1 MAKERIAIEMDEV
14 IADAVHRFTEWY
26 QRDFNVLL
34 TPEHLHGKHLLQ
46 AVAPEN
52 QQHLR
57 QYLHTEGFFQDL
69 PVMADSQDVLR
80 RLSERYEL
88 FIATAA
94 MGFPLSF
101 SEKFDWLRKHF
112 DFIPTSHVVFCGKK
126 SIINAD
132 YLIDDNAYNFENFR
146 GEGILFTSHH
156 NVLETRYRRVDSWVE
171 VAELFGV

>member
-1 MAKERIAIEMDEV
+1 MPKERIAIDMDEV

-26 QRDFNVLL
+26 HRDFNVLL
-34 TPEHLHGKHLLQ
+34 TPEHLHGKRLLE

-52 QQHLR
+52 QPQLR
-57 QYLHTEGFFQDL
+57 HYLHTVGFFEDL
-69 PVMADSQDVLR
+69 PVMEGSQDVLR

-101 SEKFDWLRKHF
+101 SEKFKWLRQHF
-112 DFIPTSHVVFCGKK
+112 DFIPTSHVVFCGAK

-132 YLIDDNAYNFENFR
+132 YLIDDNAYNFKDFR

-156 NVLETRYRRVDSWVE
+156 NVHETRYRRANTWAE
-171 VAELFGV
+171 VAAMFGV